1 MGRQNRIL
9 LIDDD
14 MATLMLLT
22 KIVEK
27 QGFLTTSMS
36 DSEEAWQLLQS
47 QYDTFSLVLMDRIMP
62 GLDGISLL
70 QRIKADTNLKNIP
83 VIMIT
88 SLCESENYVEGLQA
102 GAHGYLAKPVN
113 SELLIAMI
121 RSTISLDYER
131 RTIRNELTFLQAA
144 LILTTEMSCRF
155 QKLEEA
161 EALSYLIG
169 NIGPEPDRLRCGLN
183 ELFTNAI
190 EHGNLEI
197 SYADKTKLLMEN
209 RWEEE
214 VTERLSQPLY
224 RDRYVCVNIKKTAN
238 GFNMLI
244 TDQGSGFD
252 FEQYLDFSPARMFH
266 LHGKGIAMA
275 KTMYL
280 DDVEYLGKGNQVK
293 VSICTAPLGQV
304 KL

>member
-9 LIDDD
+9 LVDDD
-14 MATLMLLT
+14 RATLKLLT

-27 QGFLTTSMS
+27 QGFLTTSIS
-36 DSEEAWQLLQS
+36 DSEKALQLLQS
-47 QYDTFSLVLMDRIMP
+47 QYDTFSLVLLDRIMP
-62 GLDGISLL
+62 GLDGISFLE
-70 QRIKADTNLKNIP
+70 RIKADTNLKNIP

-88 SLCESENYVEGLQA
+88 SLCEPKDCIEGLQA

-113 SELLIAMI
+113 SDLLIAMI

-131 RTIRNELTFLQAA
+131 RAFRNELTFLQAA
-144 LILTTEMSCRF
+144 LKFTTEMSFRF

-169 NIGPEPDRLRCGLN
+169 NLGPEPERLRFGLN

-190 EHGNLEI
+190 EHGNLAI
-197 SYADKTKLLMEN
+197 SYADKTRLLMEN
-209 RWEEE
+209 RWAEE
-214 VTERLSQPLY
+214 VAERLSQPLY
-224 RDRYVCVNIKKTAN
+224 RDRYVCVKINKTAE
-238 GFNMLI
+238 GFSMLI
-244 TDQGSGFD
+244 TDHGSGFD

-280 DDVEYLGKGNQVK
+280 DGVEYLGKGNQVK
-293 VSICTAPLGQV
+293 VFISTVPV
-304 KL
+304 R